1 MGCREQKGVKV
12 RVELGPRDAQ
22 KSQACLAIS
31 TTPGEVAKKVIHQV
45 ESACLMTWPRRS
57 TISYLSCFGFLH
69 SALSSGSLISVT
81 AQDSYSCPVHTD
93 KS

>member
-45 ESACLMTWPRRS
+45 ESACLIDQALKK
-57 TISYLSCFGFLH
+57 ISYLSCFGFLH